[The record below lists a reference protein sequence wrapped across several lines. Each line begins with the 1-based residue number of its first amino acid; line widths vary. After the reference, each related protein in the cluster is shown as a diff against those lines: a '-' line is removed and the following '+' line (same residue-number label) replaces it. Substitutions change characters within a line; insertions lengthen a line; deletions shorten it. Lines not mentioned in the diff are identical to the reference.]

1 MPDYELNIP
10 SGSDADALRHI
21 ESECFSIPLTAEQ
34 IAAQIRDERFI
45 LICARNRKEE
55 IVAYAGMYHVLDEG
69 YITNVAV
76 LPEARRLH
84 AADALMEKLEQLS
97 AEMGLSFISLEVRES
112 NTPAI
117 SLYKKHGYET
127 AGIRKNYYQF
137 PKENALIM
145 TKKLSEEKN

>member
-1 MPDYELNIP
+1 MFEYELTLP
-10 SGSDADALRHI
+10 SESDAEALIHV
-21 ESECFSIPLTAEQ
+21 ENECFSIPLTVEQ
-34 IAAQIRDERFI
+34 ISAQIRDERFI
-45 LICARNRKEE
+45 LICARNSKQEL
-55 IVAYAGMYHVLDEG
+55 VAYAGMYYVLDEG

-84 AADALMEKLEQLS
+84 AADALMEKLEQMS
-97 AEMGLSFISLEVRES
+97 VEKGLSFISLEVRES

-117 SLYKKHGYET
+117 SLYEKHGYKT
-127 AGIRKNYYQF
+127 AGIRKDYYQA